1 MNRLTLIYRFL
12 RGSLLTYLAALVS
25 VFLHVGFAALMPLVI
40 RVTLDQVLGDQPLL
54 LPPVLMRY
62 LDKLGGINWV
72 RSNLWSLLVLLL
84 ALTLLQGFFQF
95 TRTKLAALTGEQS
108 AKRMRD
114 RLYLHLLRQPF
125 DYHVKT
131 QTGDIIQRCTSD
143 VETAQH
149 FIANRSVE
157 ALAVIFQVTI
167 VLFFLFSMHPGYAT
181 LSILLIPLILL
192 LTIRFFKSMTTL
204 FLDTDEAEGAMSTA
218 LQENLAGQR
227 VVKAFAAQNV
237 EIKKFDQASRTYR
250 DRAMQITHLMARF
263 WSSSDFLCM
272 LQLVVVV
279 IAGVLLMIQ
288 GAISLGVM
296 VAFVTYAGL
305 LIWPIRGLGQMMGFM
320 SQAFVALSRI
330 QEILDHEPEDET
342 AGRTDLP
349 VQGAIRFD
357 GVGFAYSKRQPVLKD
372 LSFSVQAGSTTAIL
386 GATGSGKSSLVH
398 LLLRLYD
405 YQEGSITIDGQ
416 ELSLISRAWIR
427 KHIGIVL
434 QEPFLFSRTIRENI
448 RIGMPHVSLEQVR
461 QAAQVACIDD
471 AIEGFEDGYDTVVGE
486 RGVTL
491 SGGQRQRVA
500 IARAII
506 RQTPILIFDDALSA
520 VDTQTDAQI
529 RQALKQRHMGTTTLI
544 ISHRITTLAEADQ
557 ILVLDEG
564 RIVQSGTHEQ
574 LIQQPGPYRDNW
586 LLQSQ
591 IDADL

>member
-95 TRTKLAALTGEQS
+95 ARTKLAALTGEQS

-342 AGRTDLP
+342 VGRTDLP